1 MNPNSLGRSV
11 GILSLGIGNIAA
23 VHASL
28 RRICVKSI
36 NVSSP
41 HDLRKISHLII
52 PGVGAM
58 GEFMARVNAFGLANE
73 IRAFAGYGKVLG
85 ICLGFQSLY
94 SYSDEGSCECLA
106 LLDGEVKSLRQY
118 ASVKTNVGYLPLVKN
133 EDSFTSSDIVPGSP
147 LQSQCVANVKLNN
160 EYYFTHSYF
169 APVAK
174 QSIYLAQLTPSL
186 TITAVASNGENV
198 FGTQFHPELSHAI
211 GRTLIAR
218 FLSI

>member
-1 MNPNSLGRSV
+1 MIPNSLSKSV

-28 RRICVKSI
+28 RRICVRSV
-36 NVSSP
+36 NVSTP
-41 HDLRKISHLII
+41 HEFRNISHLII

-58 GEFMARVNAFGLANE
+58 GEFMARVNAVGLADE
-73 IRAFAGYGKVLG
+73 IRAFAGYGKILG

-94 SYSDEGSCECLA
+94 AFSDEGSCECLA
-106 LLDGEVKSLRQY
+106 LLEGEVKSLRQY

-133 EDSFTSSDIVPGSP
+133 EDSFTTSDIVPASP
-147 LQSQCVANVKLNN
+147 LHSQCVANVKWHN

-169 APVAK
+169 VPVGK
-174 QSIYLAQLTPSL
+174 QSTYLAQPTDFLS
-186 TITAVASNGENV
+186 ITAVSSNGENV
-198 FGTQFHPELSHAI
+198 FGPQFHPELSLAI

-218 FLSI
+218 FLAI